1 MTVIYIRDAGTKGYI
16 RVGVEEAGKKHDF
29 TVTESEYREA
39 GSPLSRDIL
48 TRDEFSVLQYADL
61 RYRAM
66 IKALRVLAFGDNSEL
81 MLSRKL
87 MSAGF
92 NKEVIDEVVSECV
105 RLDYINS
112 ERQLKKLIAG
122 EVNIKNQGMGKIIP
136 KLISKGYRRSQIESV
151 ADMLLAG
158 GEIDFDEAKARI
170 ISKLP
175 PSATDEEIKKAL
187 YKNGHTVY

>member
-1 MTVIYIRDAGTKGYI
+1 M
-16 RVGVEEAGKKHDF
+16 
-29 TVTESEYREA
+29 
-39 GSPLSRDIL
+39 
-48 TRDEFSVLQYADL
+48 
-61 RYRAM
+61 
-66 IKALRVLAFGDNSEL
+66 
-81 MLSRKL
+81 
-87 MSAGF
+87 
-92 NKEVIDEVVSECV
+92 IDEVVSECV

-175 PSATDEEIKKAL
+175 PSVTDEEIKKAL